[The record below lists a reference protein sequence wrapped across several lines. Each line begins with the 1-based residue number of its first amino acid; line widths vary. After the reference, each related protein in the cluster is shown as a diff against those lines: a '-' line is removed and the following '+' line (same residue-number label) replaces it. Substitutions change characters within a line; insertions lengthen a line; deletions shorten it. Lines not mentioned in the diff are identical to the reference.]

1 MKDLNLTIPTNEI
14 VVVAEKVLE
23 YKVKMSKQQYN
34 LNTKTDYLNRK
45 MFLDPAG
52 PVTIQRFEEVKYK
65 KIADFEATARGFFWQ
80 PEEISLTKDSNDFK
94 DASDAVKHIFTS
106 NLLRQTAL
114 DSLQGRGPSQIFM
127 PVISLPELEA
137 LVYNWT
143 FFETNIHSKSYS
155 HIIRNIYNVPKDVFN
170 TIHDTKE
177 IVDMASSVGDYY
189 EALHVVNCRKQ
200 LGETVSE
207 HEHIR
212 TIWMALHASYAL
224 EAFRFMVS
232 FATSLAMVENR
243 IFIGNGN
250 IISLILQDEL
260 LHKGWTAYLINQVIK
275 EDPRFLVA
283 KEECE
288 QEVYQLY
295 MDVIR
300 EEKAWADYLFNKGPV
315 IGLNANILK
324 DFVDYT
330 AVGALK
336 DIGIKYQGI
345 APKSTPIP
353 WFNKHTD
360 TSKKQTAL
368 QENEST
374 NYVIGVMS
382 EGIDYDQ
389 LPAL

>member
-1 MKDLNLTIPTNEI
+1 
-14 VVVAEKVLE
+14 
-23 YKVKMSKQQYN
+23 
-34 LNTKTDYLNRK
+34 

-52 PVTIQRFEEVKYK
+52 PVTVQRFEEFKYP
-65 KIADFEATARGFFWQ
+65 KIANFEQQQRGFFWI

-114 DSLQGRGPSQIFM
+114 DSIQGRAPVQIFS
-127 PVISLPELEA
+127 PVVSLPELES
-137 LVYNWT
+137 LVLIWSM
-143 FFETNIHSKSYS
+143 FETNIHSKSYS

-170 TIHDTKE
+170 TIHDTQE
-177 IVDMASSVGDYY
+177 IIDMASSVGNYY
-189 EALHVVNCRKQ
+189 EKLHQLNCFKEISP
-200 LGETVSE
+200 GTVSE
-207 HEHIR
+207 ESHIKA
-212 TIWMALHASYAL
+212 IWMALHASYAL

-232 FATSLAMVENR
+232 FATSLAMVENK

-260 LHKGWTAYLINQVIK
+260 LHKGWTAYIINQVIK
-275 EDPRFLVA
+275 EDSRFA
-283 KEECE
+283 AIKQECE
-288 QEVYQLY
+288 AEVYQLY
-295 MDVIR
+295 VDVIR

-315 IGLNANILK
+315 IGLNAAVLK

-330 AVGALK
+330 AVAALK
-336 DIGIKYQGI
+336 EIGIKYQSN

-353 WFNKHTD
+353 WFNKHVD

-382 EGIDYDQ
+382 DSIDYDQ
-389 LPAL
+389 LPNL

>member
-1 MKDLNLTIPTNEI
+1 
-14 VVVAEKVLE
+14 
-23 YKVKMSKQQYN
+23 MSQAQYN

-65 KIADFEATARGFFWQ
+65 KIADFETTARGFFWV
-80 PEEISLTKDSNDFK
+80 PEEISLSKDANDFK

-114 DSLQGRGPSQIFM
+114 DSLQGRGPSQIFT
-127 PVISLPELEA
+127 PVVSLPELEA

-143 FFETNIHSKSYS
+143 FFETNIHSRSYS
-155 HIIRNIYNVPKDVFN
+155 HIIRNIYNVPKDVFA

-177 IVDMASSVGDYY
+177 IVEMASSVGLYY
-189 EALHVVNCRKQ
+189 DRLHMINCRKEMLEKFPEQ
-200 LGETVSE
+200 
-207 HEHIR
+207 EHIKA
-212 TIWMALHASYAL
+212 IWLALNASYAL

-232 FATSLAMVENR
+232 FATSLAMVENK

-260 LHKGWTAYLINQVIK
+260 LHKGWTAYLINQVVK
-275 EDPRFLVA
+275 EDERFA
-283 KEECE
+283 KAKAECE
-288 QEVYQLY
+288 AEVYQMYL
-295 MDVIR
+295 DVIR
-300 EEKAWADYLFNKGPV
+300 EEKAWADYLFQKGPV

-330 AVGALK
+330 AVTALK
-336 DIGIKYQGI
+336 EIGIKYTNP
-345 APKSTPIP
+345 APKVTPIP
-353 WFNKHTD
+353 WFNKHSD

-382 EGIDYDQ
+382 ENIDYDA
-389 LPAL
+389 LPAI

>member
-1 MKDLNLTIPTNEI
+1 
-14 VVVAEKVLE
+14 
-23 YKVKMSKQQYN
+23 MSKEQYN
-34 LNTKTDYLNRK
+34 LHTKTDYLNRK
-45 MFLDPAG
+45 MFLDPQG

-65 KIADFEATARGFFWQ
+65 KLADFDSTARGFFWQ
-80 PEEISLTKDSNDFK
+80 PEEISLTKDANDFK

-114 DSLQGRGPSQIFM
+114 DSLQGRGPTQVFT
-127 PVISLPELEA
+127 PVCSLPELEA
-137 LVYNWT
+137 LMYNWG

-177 IVDMASSVGDYY
+177 IVDMAASIGKYY
-189 EALHVVNCRKQ
+189 DKLHELNCFK
-200 LGETVSE
+200 EINPKSVSE
-207 HEHIR
+207 ESHIKA
-212 TIWMALHASYAL
+212 IWLALNASYAL

-232 FATSLAMVENR
+232 FATSLAMVENK

-260 LHKGWTAYLINQVIK
+260 LHKGWTAYIINQVVK
-275 EDPRFLVA
+275 EDERFVKA
-283 KEECE
+283 KQECE
-288 QEVYQLY
+288 GEVYQLY

-300 EEKAWADYLFNKGPV
+300 EEKEWADYLFNKGPV
-315 IGLNANILK
+315 IGLNANVLK

-330 AVGALK
+330 AVSALK
-336 DIGIKYQGI
+336 DIGIKYQGNS
-345 APKSTPIP
+345 PRSTPIP
-353 WFNKHTD
+353 WFNKHSD

-374 NYVIGVMS
+374 NYVLGVMS
-382 EGIDYDQ
+382 ESLDYDQ
-389 LPAL
+389 LPSL

>member
-1 MKDLNLTIPTNEI
+1 MSQAQYDLT
-14 VVVAEKVLE
+14 
-23 YKVKMSKQQYN
+23 
-34 LNTKTDYLNRK
+34 TKTDYLNRK

-80 PEEISLTKDSNDFK
+80 PEEISLSKDANDFK

-114 DSLQGRGPSQIFM
+114 DSLQGRGPTQVFT
-127 PVISLPELEA
+127 PVCSLPEVEA
-137 LVYNWT
+137 LMYNWG

-170 TIHDTKE
+170 TIHDTQE
-177 IVDMASSVGDYY
+177 IIDMASSVGKYY
-189 EALHVVNCRKQ
+189 DDLHRINCAKE
-200 LGETVSE
+200 LGQPVEE
-207 HEHIR
+207 IEHIR
-212 TIWMALHASYAL
+212 AIWMALHASYAL

-232 FATSLAMVENR
+232 FATSLAMVENK

-250 IISLILQDEL
+250 IIGLILQDEL

-275 EDPRFLVA
+275 EDSRFADA
-283 KEECE
+283 KEACE
-288 QEVYQLY
+288 SAVYALY
-295 MDVIR
+295 QDVIR
-300 EEKAWADYLFNKGPV
+300 EEKSWADYLFNRGPV
-315 IGLNANILK
+315 IGLNATILK

-336 DIGIKYQGI
+336 DIGIKYQAV
-345 APKSTPIP
+345 APRSTPIP
-353 WFNKHTD
+353 WFNKHVS
-360 TSKKQTAL
+360 TSSKQTAL

-374 NYVIGVMS
+374 NYVIGIMS
-382 EGIDYDQ
+382 PELDYDS
-389 LPAL
+389 LPEL

>member
-1 MKDLNLTIPTNEI
+1 
-14 VVVAEKVLE
+14 
-23 YKVKMSKQQYN
+23 MSKARYN
-34 LNTKTDYLNRK
+34 LNTKTDYLSRK

-52 PVTIQRFEEVKYK
+52 PVTIQRFEEVKYNK
-65 KIADFEATARGFFWQ
+65 LQKIEQTARGFFWV
-80 PEEISLTKDSNDFK
+80 PEEISLSKDANDFK
-94 DASDAVKHIFTS
+94 EASDAVKHIFTS

-114 DSLQGRGPSQIFM
+114 DSLQGRGPSQIFT
-127 PVISLPELEA
+127 PVVSLPELEA
-137 LVYNWT
+137 LMYNWT
-143 FFETNIHSKSYS
+143 FFETNIHSRSYS

-170 TIHDTKE
+170 TIHDTQE
-177 IVDMASSVGDYY
+177 IIDMASSVGDYY
-189 EALHVVNCRKQ
+189 DALHVINCRKEI
-200 LGETVSE
+200 GETVIE
-207 HEHIR
+207 KEHIKA
-212 TIWMALHASYAL
+212 IYMALHASYAL

-232 FATSLAMVENR
+232 FATSLAMVENK

-260 LHKGWTAYLINQVIK
+260 LHKEWTAFLINQVVK
-275 EDPRFLVA
+275 EDPRFAEVKA
-283 KEECE
+283 ECE

-300 EEKAWADYLFNKGPV
+300 EEKDWATYLFKMGPV
-315 IGLNANILK
+315 IGLNANILR

-336 DIGIKYQGI
+336 DIGIKYNNP

-353 WFNKHTD
+353 WFNKHSD

-368 QENEST
+368 QESEST

-382 EGIDYDQ
+382 EVLDYE
-389 LPAL
+389 ALQNL

>member
-1 MKDLNLTIPTNEI
+1 
-14 VVVAEKVLE
+14 
-23 YKVKMSKQQYN
+23 MSQEQYN

-65 KIADFEATARGFFWQ
+65 KVADFETTARGFFWV
-80 PEEISLTKDSNDFK
+80 PEEVSLTKDSQDFK

-114 DSLQGRGPSQIFM
+114 DSLQGRGPSQVFA

-143 FFETNIHSKSYS
+143 FFETNIHSRSYS
-155 HIIRNIYNVPKDVFN
+155 HIIRNIYNVPKDIFN

-177 IVDMASSVGDYY
+177 IVDMASSVGNYY
-189 EALHVVNCRKQ
+189 DALHQINCRKEC
-200 LGETVSE
+200 GEKINERT
-207 HEHIR
+207 HIKA
-212 TIWMALHASYAL
+212 IWMALHASYAL

-232 FATSLAMVENR
+232 FATSLAMVENK

-260 LHKGWTAYLINQVIK
+260 LHKGWTAYLINQVVK
-275 EDPRFLVA
+275 EDQRFA
-283 KEECE
+283 EIKGECE

-300 EEKAWADYLFNKGPV
+300 EEKAWADYLFIKGPV

-336 DIGIKYQGI
+336 DIGIKYNNP

-353 WFNKHTD
+353 WFNKHSD

-382 EGIDYDQ
+382 DAIDYDQ
-389 LPAL
+389 LPNL

>member
-1 MKDLNLTIPTNEI
+1 
-14 VVVAEKVLE
+14 
-23 YKVKMSKQQYN
+23 MSKQQYN
-34 LNTKTDYLNRK
+34 LHNKTDYLSRK

-94 DASDAVKHIFTS
+94 NASDAVKHIFTS

-114 DSLQGRGPSQIFM
+114 DSLQGRGPSQIFT
-127 PVISLPELEA
+127 PVVSLPELEA
-137 LVYNWT
+137 LIYNWT
-143 FFETNIHSKSYS
+143 FYETNIHSKSYS

-177 IVDMASSVGDYY
+177 IVDMASSVGNYY
-189 EALHVVNCRKQ
+189 DDLHRINCAKE
-200 LGETVSE
+200 LGQPVEES
-207 HEHIR
+207 EHIR
-212 TIWMALHASYAL
+212 AIWMALHASYAL

-232 FATSLAMVENR
+232 FATSLAMVENK

-260 LHKGWTAYLINQVIK
+260 LHKGWTAFLINQVVK
-275 EDPRFLVA
+275 EDPRFVIA
-283 KEECE
+283 KQQCE
-288 QEVYQLY
+288 HEVYQLY
-295 MDVIR
+295 IDVIR
-300 EEKAWADYLFNKGPV
+300 EEKDWATYLFKKGPV
-315 IGLNANILK
+315 IGLNANILS
-324 DFVDYT
+324 DFMDYT
-330 AVGALK
+330 AADALK
-336 DIGIKYQGI
+336 QIGIKYQNS
-345 APKSTPIP
+345 APRSTPIP

-368 QENEST
+368 QESEST
-374 NYVIGVMS
+374 NYVIGVMG
-382 EGIDYDQ
+382 EGIDYDA

>member
-1 MKDLNLTIPTNEI
+1 
-14 VVVAEKVLE
+14 
-23 YKVKMSKQQYN
+23 MSLAQYN
-34 LNTKTDYLNRK
+34 LKHETDYLNRK

-65 KIADFEATARGFFWQ
+65 KIADFETTARGFFWV
-80 PEEISLTKDSNDFK
+80 PEEISLTKDAQDFK

-114 DSLQGRGPSQIFM
+114 DSLQGRGPSQIFT
-127 PVISLPELEA
+127 PVISLPELES

-143 FFETNIHSKSYS
+143 FFETNIHSRSYS

-177 IVDMASSVGDYY
+177 IVNMASSVGKYY
-189 EALHVVNCRKQ
+189 DDLHKINCYKEIDPNMAGEEA
-200 LGETVSE
+200 
-207 HEHIR
+207 HIKA
-212 TIWMALHASYAL
+212 IYLALHASYAL

-232 FATSLAMVENR
+232 FATSLAMVENK

-260 LHKGWTAYLINQVIK
+260 LHKGWTAWLINQVVK
-275 EDPRFLVA
+275 EDPRFARA

-288 QEVYQLY
+288 GEVYQMY

-300 EEKAWADYLFNKGPV
+300 EEKEWADYLFQKGPV

-330 AVGALK
+330 ASVSLK
-336 DIGIKYQGI
+336 EIGIKYNQP
-345 APKSTPIP
+345 APKTTPIP
-353 WFNKHTD
+353 WFNKHSD

-382 EGIDYDQ
+382 ENIDYEA
-389 LPAL
+389 LPTI